1 MHTYT
6 HGRTKRHFCI
16 ISLVFTAIYWWNVL
30 WPFASRTA
38 PKMSFNLFVISNT
51 VFCKQIKMDTY
62 SDKAVKSRE
71 LQTSCF
77 QSMRLLPGGDS
88 VVGVFLFTAANA
100 VKNGAVSVISI
111 VPLTRTRCPQQ
122 HFTLLAVFVSA
133 VRFPHEM
140 WYKHSD
146 RAKLGHFP
154 PLDPEESIMWSLALI
169 GLLVG
174 AAYGQMTLAVGVA
187 RLWKN
192 SFLDDFKSSVE
203 LYSSWEASVITC

>member
-62 SDKAVKSRE
+62 KIQGTTDI
-71 LQTSCF
+71 LF
-77 QSMRLLPGGDS
+77 PLPGGDS
-88 VVGVFLFTAANA
+88 VVEVFLFTAANA
-100 VKNGAVSVISI
+100 VKNGAVSVIST